1 MEPQTSQPSKLPSAI
16 KPEFQPQPH
25 QVRATTK
32 LVDNNGKLVMTA
44 PPGTGKTYT
53 AIYGFETLVDQGKA
67 KRALVLVPSGL
78 RTNFA
83 KDGVEKFTSSN
94 YQVIGGSGEAGVVPG
109 VLTANNITPDKKYT
123 IVSYEMF
130 MRDPIGIVRRSGADT
145 MICDEYHKTRNENT
159 RLFKTLAAVRPAFN
173 NFIGLTASPVN
184 NDVSE
189 LASLLSLSEGRRIAT
204 PKQFKQTFV
213 RPTGYTQGF
222 SGAKV
227 KDTRLDNLGL
237 LLASAYPK
245 LDYISYDQVRGDKI
259 MPRKQLSNV
268 QVPMSKEQWDLYN
281 LALDRLGPD
290 KESVL
295 RGNPN
300 ISLKDAGLM
309 FARMAQARQVAN
321 SVGSAVKGMDPA
333 RSYELTPKAKR
344 VVDDTVAHLKE
355 DPSHSVVLY
364 SNLVNGGVD
373 VLLAGLRKQG
383 IEPAVFIGKGA
394 EVGGGRVTSAERELG
409 VQEYKAGKKKV
420 IVLSGAGAEGLD
432 LRNSTAFFSLDG
444 HFNPERILQP
454 EARARRLGGQDFR
467 PPEKRVVDVRRY
479 MSVAPPGATMP
490 APAPTVTPKPG
501 IAGFFGAKNVV
512 QKPAY
517 PPFTIDQWAYR
528 VAGKKYQKTEQ
539 LYAALKEPY
548 KYIRKYQVADGSW
561 RYVYPDA
568 DGSPIISKTPPV
580 EKTAGLLEWARRNIV
595 AKVGKLG
602 KAEGTRRDFMQA
614 TGKELGA
621 RAASQITMAAPMH
634 AAALGLNNA
643 AALSKKEM
651 TRRAALKSMAR
662 SAALVPTAPGNL
674 TATPL
679 VNNIVPAA
687 ATVAGISEG
696 VSPLAASLTPSLRI
710 AKHLEQPV
718 TRRSIFDLLR
728 DAAAATTATPHNMR
742 TAIDAARSLS

>member
-1 MEPQTSQPSKLPSAI
+1 MEPQQTSPQSKLPSAI

-94 YQVIGGSGEAGVVPG
+94 YQVVGGSGEAGVVPG
-109 VLTANNITPDKKYT
+109 VLAANNVTPDKKYT
-123 IVSYEMF
+123 IASYEMF
-130 MRDPIGIVRRSGADT
+130 MRDPVGIVQRSGADT
-145 MICDEYHKTRNENT
+145 IICDEYHKVRNEHT
-159 RLFKTLAAVRPAFN
+159 RLFKTLAGVRSSFR

-204 PKQFKQTFV
+204 PKQYKQLFV
-213 RPTGYTQGF
+213 RPTGYSQGF
-222 SGAKV
+222 SGSRV
-227 KDTRLDNLGL
+227 KDTRLDNLSML
-237 LLASAYPK
+237 LSNAYPK

-281 LALDRLGPD
+281 LALDRLGAD
-290 KESVL
+290 KENVL

-300 ISLKDAGLM
+300 ISIKDAGLM

-321 SVGSAVKGMDPA
+321 SVGTAVKGMDPA

-344 VVDDTVAHLKE
+344 VVDDTVAHIKE

-479 MSVAPPGATMP
+479 MSVAPQGATMP
-490 APAPTVTPKPG
+490 APPPTVTPKSG
-501 IAGFFGAKNVV
+501 IAGFFGAKDVV

-568 DGSPIISKTPPV
+568 DGSPIISKAPP
-580 EKTAGLLEWARRNIV
+580 
-595 AKVGKLG
+595 
-602 KAEGTRRDFMQA
+602 
-614 TGKELGA
+614 
-621 RAASQITMAAPMH
+621 
-634 AAALGLNNA
+634 
-643 AALSKKEM
+643 
-651 TRRAALKSMAR
+651 
-662 SAALVPTAPGNL
+662 PG
-674 TATPL
+674 
-679 VNNIVPAA
+679 
-687 ATVAGISEG
+687 
-696 VSPLAASLTPSLRI
+696 
-710 AKHLEQPV
+710 
-718 TRRSIFDLLR
+718 
-728 DAAAATTATPHNMR
+728 
-742 TAIDAARSLS
+742 AAR